1 VSKYAVEKLRDPST
15 YKVAFV
21 VGTLINLFGHILV
34 PFLRDRPNVEEAFIS
49 EFEAQPAL
57 AAISI
62 AIAYLFPIIVQVHSP
77 VTGRLRG
84 HGTEMR
90 AAFADSTPDPVFRAA
105 ADGRIIDAGA
115 GTRALLTRYN
125 LDTAQAV
132 LGVEL
137 WGKVLEAQ
145 RGGSQLERETYVHVE
160 ALNDS
165 FFVAYATAANG
176 AVNIYLTAAEP
187 RATS

>member
-1 VSKYAVEKLRDPST
+1 MSEL
-15 YKVAFV
+15 
-21 VGTLINLFGHILV
+21 
-34 PFLRDRPNVEEAFIS
+34 EAR
-49 EFEAQPAL
+49 PAL

-62 AIAYLFPIIVQVHSP
+62 AVAYLFPIVVQVHSA

-115 GTRALLTRYN
+115 GTRALLTRYD
-125 LDTAQAV
+125 LDTAQDV

-137 WGKVLEAQ
+137 WERILEAQ
-145 RGGSQLERETYVHVE
+145 RNGSRLKRETHVHVE

-165 FFVAYATAANG
+165 FFVAYSAAANG

-187 RATS
+187 RGVSS